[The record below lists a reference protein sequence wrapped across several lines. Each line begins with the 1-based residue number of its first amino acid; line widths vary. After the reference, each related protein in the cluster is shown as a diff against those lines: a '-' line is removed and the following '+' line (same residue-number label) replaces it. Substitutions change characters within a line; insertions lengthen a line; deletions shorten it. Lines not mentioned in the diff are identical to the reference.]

1 MPWPTLIRYAFSLT
15 AANCFPFLWLLPDK
29 TTQFCLRSKR
39 HPGYCCP
46 LPSSCQG
53 RARVYTPA
61 AINQSQEEKL
71 QGEWQKCKAQN
82 WFSASTPPPN
92 SSPSY
97 LSWRKWNR
105 GQVGER
111 VTKGSHLLALS
122 TPVPTFSVLFIFI
135 CHFGLSSQIESCFPN
150 WPVKSF
156 CHVEIISRAKS
167 GNLRQPG
174 SRTAGWNGVGN
185 KRQCE

>member
-1 MPWPTLIRYAFSLT
+1 MPRPTLIRHAFSLT

-53 RARVYTPA
+53 RAHVYTTA
-61 AINQSQEEKL
+61 AINPSQEEKL

-97 LSWRKWNR
+97 LSWRKWNQR
-105 GQVGER
+105 PGMGESY
-111 VTKGSHLLALS
+111 K
-122 TPVPTFSVLFIFI
+122 
-135 CHFGLSSQIESCFPN
+135 GLSSPCSVYPCPN
-150 WPVKSF
+150 VLCPLHFHLPFWAFFTNWILFSKLASEKFLP
-156 CHVEIISRAKS
+156 C
-167 GNLRQPG
+167 
-174 SRTAGWNGVGN
+174 WNHF
-185 KRQCE
+185 QS